1 MRKKSILMVCI
12 SALIALAVFVGCD
25 NAPVYPAW
33 PTGGYVSQVGDILNG
48 QAFDASKFQVVAT
61 YLDNSKK
68 VIDASVVF
76 EDVDKSGNVTA
87 GDTVSSTVGTDYY
100 GSLVTATGTVSVYNI
115 DSIDFTVAEGV
126 DYTSLEAGD
135 LAVTA
140 NYYNGKGELA
150 AMPLSSTEYTVSVS
164 SEAGEEDTTVYTI
177 TVTTS
182 VGGNVKSS
190 EKVSVAN
197 EPEVLGTI
205 VGITT
210 ITPNN
215 YSVPGFLYDELPAID
230 ASKFRIGVLLEDGD
244 ATSGTVDGDTIEGL
258 ELAFV
263 NQTTGAVLDKAL
275 DEYDFRNATDIGVR
289 ATFEGKSI
297 YTADA
302 ITVDEAT
309 LTVEYKGAG
318 IAENAT
324 LPEIIPADYRVLLT
338 VGSNKAVDITE
349 EANLYY
355 AEEDWTATTD
365 KTMTADGITVVASY
379 MGILNSTKIEAGE
392 AAPVTVESVEFTM
405 AEGWAAPAKQYY
417 NTLPSLAKTSVVDI
431 VVTTNYG
438 VENYDNAAASEAFAV
453 AYYTAE
459 GKPLSEAKATTVGD
473 YDALA
478 NVDSI
483 LVGLTLGDKTYYKS
497 YDLEEANIGTVRLQA
512 VYGNSSNGSPM
523 QNTTIDWV
531 IQTSNDYGMISYDY
545 TGEYEAWIDGVKT
558 TLPVIADKAY
568 TNIFVKVGDKESAPI
583 NIATPTAYIDA
594 SSIKVGIAS
603 TYKPLVGDVISTT
616 VGDYAIVEKSWT
628 PVGEGATDPV
638 IESIILPA
646 TGAKVAV
653 GSNVDVEAVVK
664 YVDGTGKEVKVPV
677 SVEAFD
683 GISYTDVTSIKL
695 SYANHPEVGD
705 KELESG
711 FAYDFRAFS
720 IDSESVTEVGDDSN
734 LKIVGYVEG
743 STGLDDDG
751 MPVDGYLTSGVIST
765 SWVSKVYTIIVSY
778 TDKTT
783 GEIDYIDYV
792 FSLKA

>member
-87 GDTVSSTVGTDYY
+87 GDTVSSTAGTDYY
-100 GSLVTATGTVSVYNI
+100 GNLVPANGTVSVYNI
-115 DSIDFTVAEGV
+115 DSIDFTVAEGA

-135 LAVTA
+135 LTVTA
-140 NYYNGKGELA
+140 NYYNGKGELTV
-150 AMPLSSTEYTVSVS
+150 MPLSSTEYTVSVS
-164 SEAGEEDTTVYTI
+164 SEAGEDDTTVYTI

-210 ITPNN
+210 ITPNK

-244 ATSGTVDGDTIEGL
+244 SDTGIVDGDTIEGL

-263 NQTTGAVLDKAL
+263 NQRTGAVLDKAL

-297 YTADA
+297 YTESA
-302 ITVDEAT
+302 ITVDAAT

-338 VGSNKAVDITE
+338 VVGNKAVDITE

-379 MGILNSTKIEAGE
+379 MGILNSTKIEPGE

-405 AEGWAAPAKQYY
+405 AEDWTAPAKQYY
-417 NTLPSLAKTSVVDI
+417 ETLPTIAVSDVAKV
-431 VVTTNYG
+431 VVTKSDGTVNEYSSIVG
-438 VENYDNAAASEAFAV
+438 NDSFGIAF
-453 AYYTAE
+453 YTAE
-459 GKPLSEAKATTVGD
+459 GVELTGKSGD
-473 YDALA
+473 NGFDTLVNA
-478 NVDSI
+478 DSI
-483 LVGLTLGDKTYYKS
+483 LVGLQLGDEVFYLE
-497 YDLEEANIGTVRLQA
+497 YDLTTA
-512 VYGNSSNGSPM
+512 VAERVELYA
-523 QNTTIDWV
+523 
-531 IQTSNDYGMISYDY
+531 DYGDVAYYGAPVDWTIKLVNDEGVVDPDY
-545 TGEYEAWIDGVKT
+545 QG
-558 TLPVIADKAY
+558 AY
-568 TNIFVKVGDKESAPI
+568 TAYVVANSK
-583 NIATPTAYIDA
+583 AT
-594 SSIKVGIAS
+594 K
-603 TYKPLVGDVISTT
+603 
-616 VGDYAIVEKSWT
+616 
-628 PVGEGATDPV
+628 TD
-638 IESIILPA
+638 LPA
-646 TGAKVAV
+646 TLSTEASYKVAV
-653 GSNVDVEAVVK
+653 VLDDVPVESVAVDLVAGDEWYELDSDFAVTYTGDKIYIDDDLDIAKTSFDVTGYTYHGTKTEEAAKLSADSVAFVTDETVSATNTVYVTVK
-664 YVDGTGKEVKVPV
+664 YIGKDLESHSEVVAV
-677 SVEAFD
+677 SVNGTSWGEAPTATLAWAETE
-683 GISYTDVTSIKL
+683 SDVTSIPAGTYNV
-695 SYANHPEVGD
+695 S
-705 KELESG
+705 
-711 FAYDFRAFS
+711 DF
-720 IDSESVTEVGDDSN
+720 
-734 LKIVGYVEG
+734 IVKGYVEHGDSPVTLIVKPQNG
-743 STGLDDDG
+743 SEVTAGTFTVNQYETVTFSYSYVG
-751 MPVDGYLTSGVIST
+751 KSGEVGPVTLETFT
-765 SWVSKVYTIIVSY
+765 
-778 TDKTT
+778 
-783 GEIDYIDYV
+783 
-792 FSLKA
+792 AAAPAAAN

>member
-297 YTADA
+297 YTAKA

-405 AEGWAAPAKQYY
+405 AEDWAAPAKQYY
-417 NTLPSLAKTSVVDI
+417 KALPPIEVSDVANV
-431 VVTTNYG
+431 VVTKSDGTVNEYSSIVG
-438 VENYDNAAASEAFAV
+438 NDSFGIAF
-453 AYYTAE
+453 YTAE
-459 GKPLSEAKATTVGD
+459 GVELTGKSGD
-473 YDALA
+473 NGFDTLVNA
-478 NVDSI
+478 DSI
-483 LVGLTLGDKTYYKS
+483 LVGLQLGDEVFYQE
-497 YDLEEANIGTVRLQA
+497 YDLTTA
-512 VYGNSSNGSPM
+512 VAEDVELYA
-523 QNTTIDWV
+523 
-531 IQTSNDYGMISYDY
+531 DYGDVAYYGAPVDWTIKLVNN
-545 TGEYEAWIDGVKT
+545 DGVVD
-558 TLPVIADKAY
+558 PDYQGAY
-568 TNIFVKVGDKESAPI
+568 TAYVVANSK
-583 NIATPTAYIDA
+583 AT
-594 SSIKVGIAS
+594 K
-603 TYKPLVGDVISTT
+603 
-616 VGDYAIVEKSWT
+616 
-628 PVGEGATDPV
+628 TD
-638 IESIILPA
+638 LPA
-646 TGAKVAV
+646 TLSTEASYKVAV
-653 GSNVDVEAVVK
+653 ALNGTLKESDDVILEAGSEWYELDSNFAVTYTGDKIYIDDDLNITKTSFDVTGYTYHGTKTEEAAKLSADSVTFVTGETVSATNTVYVTVK
-664 YVDGTGKEVKVPV
+664 YIGKDLESHSEVVAV
-677 SVEAFD
+677 SVNGTSWGYAQTATLAWAETE
-683 GISYTDVTSIKL
+683 SNVTSIPAGTYNV
-695 SYANHPEVGD
+695 S
-705 KELESG
+705 
-711 FAYDFRAFS
+711 DF
-720 IDSESVTEVGDDSN
+720 
-734 LKIVGYVEG
+734 IVKGYVEHGDSPVTLIVKPQNG
-743 STGLDDDG
+743 SEVTAGTFTVNQYETVTFSYSYVG
-751 MPVDGYLTSGVIST
+751 KSGEVGPVTLETFT
-765 SWVSKVYTIIVSY
+765 
-778 TDKTT
+778 
-783 GEIDYIDYV
+783 
-792 FSLKA
+792 AAAPAAAN

>member
-87 GDTVSSTVGTDYY
+87 GDTVSSTAGTDYY
-100 GSLVTATGTVSVYNI
+100 GNLVPANGTVSVYNI
-115 DSIDFTVAEGV
+115 DSIDFTVAEGA

-135 LAVTA
+135 LTVTA
-140 NYYNGKGELA
+140 NYYNGKGELTV
-150 AMPLSSTEYTVSVS
+150 MPLSSTEYTVSVS
-164 SEAGEEDTTVYTI
+164 SEAGEDDTTVYTI

-190 EKVSVAN
+190 EKISVAD

-205 VGITT
+205 VDITT
-210 ITPNN
+210 ITPNK

-244 ATSGTVDGDTIEGL
+244 SDTGIVDGDTIEGL

-263 NQTTGAVLDKAL
+263 NQRTGAVLDKAL

-297 YTADA
+297 YTESA
-302 ITVDEAT
+302 ITVDAAT

-338 VGSNKAVDITE
+338 VVGNKAVDITE

-379 MGILNSTKIEAGE
+379 MGILNSTKIEPGE

-405 AEGWAAPAKQYY
+405 AKDWTAPAKQYY
-417 NTLPSLAKTSVVDI
+417 ETLPTIAVSDVAKV
-431 VVTTNYG
+431 VVTKSDGTVNEYSSIVG
-438 VENYDNAAASEAFAV
+438 NDSFGIAF
-453 AYYTAE
+453 YTAE
-459 GKPLSEAKATTVGD
+459 GVELTGKSGD
-473 YDALA
+473 NGFDTLVNA
-478 NVDSI
+478 DSI
-483 LVGLTLGDKTYYKS
+483 LVGLQLGDEVFYLE
-497 YDLEEANIGTVRLQA
+497 YDLTTA
-512 VYGNSSNGSPM
+512 VAERVELYA
-523 QNTTIDWV
+523 
-531 IQTSNDYGMISYDY
+531 DYGDVAYYGAPVDWTIKLVNDEGVVDPDY
-545 TGEYEAWIDGVKT
+545 QG
-558 TLPVIADKAY
+558 AY
-568 TNIFVKVGDKESAPI
+568 TAYVVANSK
-583 NIATPTAYIDA
+583 AT
-594 SSIKVGIAS
+594 K
-603 TYKPLVGDVISTT
+603 
-616 VGDYAIVEKSWT
+616 
-628 PVGEGATDPV
+628 TD
-638 IESIILPA
+638 LPA
-646 TGAKVAV
+646 TLSTEASYKVAV
-653 GSNVDVEAVVK
+653 VLDDVPVESVAVDLVAGDEWYELDSDFAVTYTGDKIYIDDDLDIAKTSFDVTGYTYHGTKTEEAAKLSADSVAFVTDETVSATNTV
-664 YVDGTGKEVKVPV
+664 YVTVTYTGKDLETHSEVVAV
-677 SVEAFD
+677 SVNGTSWGEAPTATLVWAETE
-683 GISYTDVTSIKL
+683 SNVTSIPAGTYNV
-695 SYANHPEVGD
+695 S
-705 KELESG
+705 
-711 FAYDFRAFS
+711 DF
-720 IDSESVTEVGDDSN
+720 
-734 LKIVGYVEG
+734 IVKGYVEHGDSPVTLIVKPQNG
-743 STGLDDDG
+743 SEVTAGTFTVNQYETVTFSYSYVG
-751 MPVDGYLTSGVIST
+751 KSGEVGPVTLETFT
-765 SWVSKVYTIIVSY
+765 
-778 TDKTT
+778 
-783 GEIDYIDYV
+783 
-792 FSLKA
+792 AAAPAAAN